1 MKALYVFIRGL
12 CIILWFRI
20 KNGPKPK
27 DPRSM
32 VNTQTVY
39 PVNHLRN
46 AREALR
52 QYEEPIRKYRFTLF
66 DGIIQVEKFNL
77 YNATWEEYKDFYEG
91 KHYENIFR

>member
-20 KNGPKPK
+20 KNGTKPK
-27 DPRSM
+27 SI
-32 VNTQTVY
+32 VNTQTVE
-39 PVNHLRN
+39 VTAHMKSQIRS
-46 AREALR
+46 
-52 QYEEPIRKYRFTLF
+52 QSQFSEPIKKYRFTLF

-77 YNATWEEYKDFYEG
+77 YNAEWEDYKDFYEG

>member
-27 DPRSM
+27 EPRSM
-32 VNTQTVY
+32 VNTQV
-39 PVNHLRN
+39 VSSQLRD
-46 AREALR
+46 ARFAQR
-52 QYEEPIRKYRFTLF
+52 QHEEPIKKYRFILF